1 MIDELELLRQH
12 LDETAGPAPDLA
24 KARAQL
30 EFAIAAAGPK
40 PRTGLR
46 PVGPK
51 ALTVS
56 GLVAV
61 AAAAVLLA
69 LTVFTA
75 PPPRGHARSTPAVS
89 GLLPVGTQ
97 LRLLSD
103 RIAQQDVPSLQG
115 DQLLLTDSH
124 VAVQA
129 QVNNGQAQATI
140 AMDVKRWSNGTGQA
154 CTSTVAQ
161 PAQFATP
168 AQQAAWS
175 GLGLLDAPM
184 VQPVTGCLGGNT
196 GTGGQADSLTGDG
209 QLIDVSKLPTDPT
222 VLAQELQNGTTG
234 IPAIDQLTF
243 DQANATIAFQ
253 RAAVLLLGPTV
264 GATPKFESTLYQALA
279 LLPGVISLGS
289 TTTHDGQAGIGFAAD
304 SQEGQSAI
312 VVDPVTGQLLE
323 LRNFEDS
330 SALSS
335 LAIAYLGGGPLQVT
349 SYGSTL
355 QWLDPVGQ
363 PAVVKLTELPADEPV
378 VIFGT
383 AKPGIDQQLL
393 TLQRQLEEQYGH
405 TSGGSSFSGAGALTP
420 GTPATIEW
428 SFSGPGEQF
437 NEYLAATRASGL
449 FSSVNVI

>member
-12 LDETAGPAPDLA
+12 LDETADPAPDLA

-30 EFAIAAAGPK
+30 ELAIAAAGPK
-40 PRTGLR
+40 PRSAIR
-46 PVGPK
+46 HVRAK

-61 AAAAVLLA
+61 AAAAIVLSV
-69 LTVFTA
+69 TVFSA
-75 PPPRGHARSTPAVS
+75 PPPRGHARSTPPVS

-103 RIAQQDVPSLQG
+103 RVAQQDIPSLQS
-115 DQLLLTDSH
+115 DQLLLTESH
-124 VAVQA
+124 IAVQA

-140 AMDVKRWSNGTGQA
+140 ALDVKRWSNGTGQA

-161 PAQFATP
+161 PAEFASP

-175 GLGLLDAPM
+175 GLGLRDAPS

-196 GTGGQADSLTGDG
+196 GSGAQADSLTGDG
-209 QLIDVSKLPTDPT
+209 QLLDVSKLPTDPA

-234 IPAIDQLTF
+234 IPAIDQLIF

-253 RAAVLLLGPTV
+253 RAAVLLLGPVV
-264 GATPKFESTLYQALA
+264 GATPEFESTLYQALA
-279 LLPGVISLGS
+279 LLPGVTSLGS
-289 TTTHDGQAGIGFAAD
+289 TTTHDGRSGLGFAAD

-312 VVDPVTGQLLE
+312 VVDPVTGRLLE
-323 LRNFEDS
+323 LRDFDDS

-335 LAIAYLGGGPLQVT
+335 LATAYLGAGPLQVT
-349 SYGSTL
+349 SYGTTL
-355 QWLDPVGQ
+355 QWLDPVGP
-363 PAVVKLTELPADEPV
+363 PAVVKSADLPADVPLC
-378 VIFGT
+378 IFGT
-383 AKPGIDQQLL
+383 AKPGIDQQLP
-393 TLQRQLEEQYGH
+393 TLEGQLDQQYGH
-405 TSGGSSFSGAGALTP
+405 TSGGSSFSGAGALAP

-428 SFSGPGEQF
+428 TFSGPGEQF
-437 NEYLAATRASGL
+437 NEYLAAARASGL